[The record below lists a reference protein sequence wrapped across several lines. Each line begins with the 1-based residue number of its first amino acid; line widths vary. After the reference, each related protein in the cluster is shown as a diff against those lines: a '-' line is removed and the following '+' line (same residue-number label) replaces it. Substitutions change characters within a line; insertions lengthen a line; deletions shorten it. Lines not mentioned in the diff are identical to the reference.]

1 MNSRA
6 IFVSLL
12 VSLFACGGSD
22 PAADASTDISSSDT
36 PSQDMAQV
44 EDMATVDASS
54 PAPRFE
60 QYIRADEKQSLVF
73 HLHAFAD
80 NAPSASVRSA
90 FTTWVGAQVDKP
102 SGVRFEDGTTLDAHA
117 NPWTVDELVALAN
130 ANLAEDPANEV
141 SINVYYVDGTFERDG
156 VLGAAF
162 TDRDLVIFRETLE
175 SNCDGGVLGGDSCDI
190 GEESILRHEFGHLLG
205 LVNRGLPQVEDH
217 EDPDHPGHEVQEGCL
232 MYFALE
238 TASGLFGGLLGGG
251 EPVDFCAASK
261 ADIEALRTR

>member
-1 MNSRA
+1 MLLARGADPDGAGGKVPIRCLKITKN
-6 IFVSLL
+6 SLL
-12 VSLFACGGSD
+12 CFDRFSERLVEALIVE
-22 PAADASTDISSSDT
+22 AAKN
-36 PSQDMAQV
+36 
-44 EDMATVDASS
+44 
-54 PAPRFE
+54 
-60 QYIRADEKQSLVF
+60 RAMRGHTECIEL
-73 HLHAFAD
+73 LLD
-80 NAPSASVRSA
+80 N
-90 FTTWVGAQVDKP
+90 GAQVDKP